1 MSHLAS
7 IFYVFEFGDDDFMSS
22 TLISSLQFKLSSNY
36 KLFIIRG
43 KFKYKFR
50 GGFHYSRILNYL
62 YISIIFFIKLILK
75 RPKYVIVRSTP
86 PGIQIYVGLLCS
98 VFRIKCV
105 CWMMDYHPQIEIDFL
120 DRKKLKLFSTIL
132 KIVNKI
138 SLNKFNL
145 IIVLDLAMKNRIEKI
160 IYDNSKI
167 IIHPVW
173 QKITSSNYPIR
184 HNKINSELNI
194 VYIGN
199 FGKSHNVDSLEYFFK
214 NASKQISINL
224 YSIGTNTIGIN
235 KFLKIANTTN
245 IKYKS
250 FSFIESDND
259 LNQIIID
266 LDINL
271 GLVLLSEKMSGLV
284 SPSKFLNYL
293 NFKLPILYFGPQ
305 NTMSH
310 YICENFN
317 SGFCFP
323 TNYDKSTKDLFIEKT
338 QIIIHKKNIFLK
350 QNNIEETMN
359 WFKNYNSTTLA
370 NLIFQKIN

>member
-1 MSHLAS
+1 
-7 IFYVFEFGDDDFMSS
+7 
-22 TLISSLQFKLSSNY
+22 
-36 KLFIIRG
+36 
-43 KFKYKFR
+43 
-50 GGFHYSRILNYL
+50 
-62 YISIIFFIKLILK
+62 
-75 RPKYVIVRSTP
+75 
-86 PGIQIYVGLLCS
+86 
-98 VFRIKCV
+98 
-105 CWMMDYHPQIEIDFL
+105 
-120 DRKKLKLFSTIL
+120 
-132 KIVNKI
+132 
-138 SLNKFNL
+138 
-145 IIVLDLAMKNRIEKI
+145 MKNRIEKI

-317 SGFCFP
+317 SGFCFH
-323 TNYDKSTKDLFIEKT
+323 TDYYT
-338 QIIIHKKNIFLK
+338 
-350 QNNIEETMN
+350 
-359 WFKNYNSTTLA
+359 
-370 NLIFQKIN
+370 